1 MKLQDDSKKIE
12 SILKD
17 KRKKYLRDSLKE
29 NLKSTLIKIFNILSA
44 YLKNNNE
51 ILEEKNK
58 EISEEKK
65 TINGLEL
72 KINALEK
79 IL

>member
-1 MKLQDDSKKIE
+1 MKYWK
-12 SILKD
+12 
-17 KRKKYLRDSLKE
+17 
-29 NLKSTLIKIFNILSA
+29 
-44 YLKNNNE
+44 
-51 ILEEKNK
+51 KNK

-79 IL
+79 ILWKSLNTQ